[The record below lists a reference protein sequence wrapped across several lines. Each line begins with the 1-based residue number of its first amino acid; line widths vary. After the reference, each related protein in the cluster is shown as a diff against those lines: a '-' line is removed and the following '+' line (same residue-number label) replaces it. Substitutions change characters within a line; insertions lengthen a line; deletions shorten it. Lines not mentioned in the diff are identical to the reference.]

1 VPWQPEL
8 FSAPVLARLWEDD
21 RRRRFAVVP
30 FFAGLMTG
38 QTGALIDSFAREPEL
53 HHPIRG
59 RVKGIAPFERFVTD
73 TNTWLAAHNATV
85 EDVDFILTP
94 RRGVEELVL
103 HLHGDDGRVDL
114 LVAIAA
120 DRDAHAGIAELRIY
134 FSTRPLIGT
143 PSARPPLLQPDPDLH
158 APDIV
163 GDHQRALAAGD
174 IEATVTTFAPDGYL
188 REPTGPTHHGTDA
201 LRALYQPLFSNR
213 GAIPLELCAITDDGR
228 ACALEYNTT
237 TSDRTELPH
246 QPGLTTYTRA
256 NHGKLAAARIYDDT
270 ALPLNRLPM

>member
-85 EDVDFILTP
+85 EDVDFILT
-94 RRGVEELVL
+94 R
-103 HLHGDDGRVDL
+103 
-114 LVAIAA
+114 
-120 DRDAHAGIAELRIY
+120 
-134 FSTRPLIGT
+134 
-143 PSARPPLLQPDPDLH
+143 
-158 APDIV
+158 
-163 GDHQRALAAGD
+163 AAGSKSSSSTCT
-174 IEATVTTFAPDGYL
+174 AT
-188 REPTGPTHHGTDA
+188 TDA
-201 LRALYQPLFSNR
+201 STCSSPSPPTATRTPASPSC
-213 GAIPLELCAITDDGR
+213 GS
-228 ACALEYNTT
+228 
-237 TSDRTELPH
+237 TSA
-246 QPGLTTYTRA
+246 PG
-256 NHGKLAAARIYDDT
+256 
-270 ALPLNRLPM
+270 P